1 MLVVRVELYSA
12 ISGNKTEL
20 ARMVIDNV
28 GGTLNLGD
36 YRAQTMRGRSGE
48 ALEKSMWAILKGE
61 TEPVKKGSILGH
73 PRLREHVWNLVAK
86 ALSSMDYGK

>member
-1 MLVVRVELYSA
+1 MLVVKVELHSA
-12 ISGNKTEL
+12 ITGGRTEL

-28 GGTLNLGD
+28 GGTVNLGD
-36 YRAQTMRGRSGE
+36 YRAQTMRGRDE
-48 ALEKSMWAILKGE
+48 ETLEKSMWAILRGKSK
-61 TEPVKKGSILGH
+61 PVKQGSVIDH